1 LKMWIDDGILAI
13 VSLQAY
19 IYVLHLFW
27 F

>member
-13 VSLQAY
+13 VSSQAY